1 MTNLHQMHEENVET
15 APDDWTLT
23 TDQMVFML
31 QYNNPIA
38 EAYANENMDYLRQL
52 ETSAEYKTLFGAM
65 SFDEAYDRY
74 ECTLEDASAD
84 A

>member
-1 MTNLHQMHEENVET
+1 MTNLHQMHEENVE
-15 APDDWTLT
+15 AAQNDWTLT
-23 TDQMVFML
+23 TDQMVFMM
-31 QYNNPIA
+31 QYNNPIE
-38 EAYANENMDYLRQL
+38 EAYANDDMDYLRQL
-52 ETSAEYKTLFGAM
+52 EASDEYRALFGEM